1 MKVEC
6 SINKIIVYIFS
17 DKYLN
22 KKIENVIKEILL
34 DLNKYYG
41 IELKNSYELRLYTNK
56 YYGMILEITELEDVC
71 KKNIVNLNLKIL
83 KDSLFLFEVE
93 DPLNYIDNEIYYYD
107 ERYFINSKKV
117 NINLFENSNIVY
129 GKDAYKIL
137 GNGIKLS

>member
-1 MKVEC
+1 
-6 SINKIIVYIFS
+6 
-17 DKYLN
+17 
-22 KKIENVIKEILL
+22 
-34 DLNKYYG
+34 
-41 IELKNSYELRLYTNK
+41 
-56 YYGMILEITELEDVC
+56 MILEITELEDVC